1 MVVMM
6 VRMMMVMMIKMMM
19 ISGGSTHG
27 GLASYAGKASWCQKP
42 VIMAAPHFVEDRKQ
56 RDRQTRAMENIPP
69 QNLSLVTSIL
79 QLSQPLKVS
88 RAPPTATQNSNT
100 SSGVSSPAAL
110 ESTEDISY

>member
-6 VRMMMVMMIKMMM
+6 VRMMMVMMITMMM

-88 RAPPTATQNSNT
+88 RAPPLPPKIAT
-100 SSGVSSPAAL
+100 PAL
-110 ESTEDISY
+110 E